1 MRQTTAQEMSGP
13 VYSAVALC
21 APAPLSS
28 ADLMMVAA
36 HCNDRRCRV
45 TRSLVCLAL
54 LALAAPINLHAQN
67 PRTPM
72 TSISEQDWGQTQDG
86 TPVKLFTLKNRNGVL
101 VKITS
106 FGAILTELQVP
117 DRDGK
122 LTNVVLGFDNLN
134 QYLKGHPAFGAIIG
148 RVANRIANARF
159 TLDGQEYQLAANNGP
174 NHIHGGRKGFDKVVW
189 DAKTLPSKPNAASVQ
204 FTYLSKDGEEG
215 YPGNLSVAVIYTLT
229 SENELRIDYHATTDK
244 PTILNLTNHS
254 YFNLA
259 GHGDV
264 LGHVLSINADRYT
277 PSDSDL
283 IPTGAIAPVKGTP
296 LDFTQPVAIGA
307 RIDQLKPSPGGYD
320 HNYVLNHGGTNLALA
335 ARAHEPRSGRVL
347 EVSTTEPGVQ
357 LYTGNFLDGRLTGV
371 GGVTYGLHSG
381 FCLETQH
388 FPDSINK
395 PNFPSTVLRPGQTFQ
410 STTVFKF
417 STGS

>member
-1 MRQTTAQEMSGP
+1 M
-13 VYSAVALC
+13 
-21 APAPLSS
+21 
-28 ADLMMVAA
+28 
-36 HCNDRRCRV
+36 
-45 TRSLVCLAL
+45 VCLVLGAL
-54 LALAAPINLHAQN
+54 LAPTNLDAQN
-67 PRTPM
+67 PRTSM
-72 TSISEQDWGQTQDG
+72 TSISEQVWGQTG
-86 TPVKLFTLKNRNGVL
+86 AGIPVRLFTLKNRNGVL

-106 FGAILTELQVP
+106 FGAIVTELQVP
-117 DRDGK
+117 DRNGTP
-122 LTNVVLGFDNLN
+122 TNVVLGFDNLD

-148 RVANRIANARF
+148 RVANRIAKARF

-174 NHIHGGRKGFDKVVW
+174 NHIHGGRNGFDKAVW
-189 DAKTLPSKPNAASVQ
+189 DAKILPTKPNAASVQ

-229 SENELRIDYHATTDK
+229 AENELRIDFHATTDK
-244 PTILNLTNHS
+244 PTILNLTNHG

-259 GHGDV
+259 GSGDV
-264 LGHVLSINADRYT
+264 LGHELFINADRYT
-277 PSDSDL
+277 PSDAEL
-283 IPTGAIAPVKGTP
+283 IPTGEIAPVKGTP
-296 LDFTQPVAIGA
+296 LDFTQPTSIGA

-347 EVSTTEPGVQ
+347 EVFTTEPGVQ

-371 GGVTYGLHSG
+371 GGVTYGRHSG

-395 PNFPSTVLRPGQTFQ
+395 PHFPSTVLRPGQTFQ

-417 STGS
+417 SNRS